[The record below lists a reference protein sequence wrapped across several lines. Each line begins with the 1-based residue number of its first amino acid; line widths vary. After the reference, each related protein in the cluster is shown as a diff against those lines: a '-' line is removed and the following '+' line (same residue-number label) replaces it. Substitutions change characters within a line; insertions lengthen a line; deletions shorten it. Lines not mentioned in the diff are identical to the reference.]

1 MGEMSFYLAVF
12 GIIEHLTKSELT
24 TTSKKLLITYLEQAE
39 GDSHSDRA
47 REAVRRYTQTVLP
60 TLDSIRGK
68 HQTMELDDLD
78 DLVLKLE
85 YEAARLSKRVP
96 PSRGAKRPAA
106 GSPTSPSTG
115 PSGPSKTG
123 SRPPGAQNRRP

>member
-39 GDSHSDRA
+39 GDSHAERA

-96 PSRGAKRPAA
+96 PSGGRKGPADP
-106 GSPTSPSTG
+106 SNRSSTG
-115 PSGPSKTG
+115 SSKAESRHPGP
-123 SRPPGAQNRRP
+123 PNRRP